1 MGFSECRPQQLME
14 SALAGNDAALAGQ
27 AASEFNRLLLMEGE
41 GGSGWMG
48 RPMAGSS
55 AVSQSPSGGRGG
67 FVGGGGGAGA
77 HHARSYSHHAMT
89 GGGEH
94 VGWGG
99 QAIPDNG
106 GYRVPWFGRSRGKSN
121 GGRNKARARLSG
133 EDRRGSKGSGNGRW
147 GGGRHGDGDGAGNS
161 GPREDVLSVEE
172 VTSLVRGAR
181 EGAQLPERVYSALHH
196 FDSRTASVLLKDL
209 SKVGLGKR
217 AVEIFDWLRRLE
229 PGHSLAPLCDVYT
242 YTAMISMCIYQHNV
256 ERALE
261 LAQEMRDRNVE
272 RNVHTYTALMNVCI
286 KCGKCHLALETY
298 NRMRQDNIVPNVVTY
313 NTLIDVYGKMG
324 QWEQAVKVLALMKN
338 EVRTRSRSAERG
350 EGGGTQDQTD
360 SFWSTM
366 LELIGLVINR
376 SKSRQWLLWKVN
388 SAPGFSRLGRRSS
401 GA

>member
-1 MGFSECRPQQLME
+1 MD
-14 SALAGNDAALAGQ
+14 SALADNDAALAEQ
-27 AASEFNRLLLMEGE
+27 AANEFNRLLLMEGE
-41 GGSGWMG
+41 AGAGSRLGGGQAGGGWMNAGLAG
-48 RPMAGSS
+48 RS
-55 AVSQSPSGGRGG
+55 AVGQSAPGARGGG
-67 FVGGGGGAGA
+67 FVGGSGGGQQQQ
-77 HHARSYSHHAMT
+77 HHARSYSHQSLT
-89 GGGEH
+89 GPGEH

-106 GYRVPWFGRSRGKSN
+106 GYRVPWFGRSRGKSG
-121 GGRNKARARLSG
+121 GGRNKTRARMG
-133 EDRRGSKGSGNGRW
+133 GDDRRGNGKGHGGGRW
-147 GGGRHGDGDGAGNS
+147 GGRNGDGDGPNNNG

-181 EGAQLPERVYSALHH
+181 DGVQLPERVFNALHH

-229 PGHSLAPLCDVYT
+229 PGHSLATLCDVYT

-338 EVRTRSRSAERG
+338 EVGMRG
-350 EGGGTQDQTD
+350 SCCID
-360 SFWSTM
+360 
-366 LELIGLVINR
+366 
-376 SKSRQWLLWKVN
+376 KN
-388 SAPGFSRLGRRSS
+388 SYIWP
-401 GA
+401 